1 MPINKLIDWSKH
13 YARTGGK
20 HRGSMIAIM
29 KEYRE
34 FEGDAAIDYE
44 GLSREQCKIKA
55 KAHIEYLSKKLSL
68 LEQDIKNARA
78 EMLIH
83 KAKL

>member
-1 MPINKLIDWSKH
+1 
-13 YARTGGK
+13 
-20 HRGSMIAIM
+20 M

-44 GLSREQCKIKA
+44 GLSPEQCKVKA
-55 KAHIEYLSKKLSL
+55 LAHVKYLSVRLSE

-83 KAKL
+83 KGKLK